1 MRFRIKKG
9 DLVQVQVGRDKGK
22 TGKVV
27 KISKKHSKVVVE
39 GINMQ
44 KRHEKAKPG
53 SPGGIVTREG
63 AIHYSNIMLVDKKGE
78 PTRIGFKLGEKDGK
92 KVKNRIARTT
102 GDQV

>member
-22 TGKVV
+22 TGKIV
-27 KISKKHSKVVVE
+27 KINKKHSKIVVE

-53 SPGGIVTREG
+53 SPGGIQTREG
-63 AIHYSNIMLVDKKGE
+63 AIHYSNVMLVDTKGE
-78 PTRIGFKLGEKDGK
+78 PTRIGYQLAEKDGK

-102 GDQV
+102 GEQI